1 MIPTDASFAQ
11 YYDQAINKGAPDPA
25 AARLWEEYL
34 YSTAGQNLWLAGE
47 ARPIELPYLVAN
59 HLANA
64 KALAALPPAPA
75 GVTNFPTQAQ
85 SKAAKAIVAAD
96 WPTEMGSDA

>member
-1 MIPTDASFAQ
+1 
-11 YYDQAINKGAPDPA
+11 
-25 AARLWEEYL
+25 
-34 YSTAGQNLWLAGE
+34 
-47 ARPIELPYLVAN
+47 VAN

-64 KALAALPPAPA
+64 KALAALPAAPA